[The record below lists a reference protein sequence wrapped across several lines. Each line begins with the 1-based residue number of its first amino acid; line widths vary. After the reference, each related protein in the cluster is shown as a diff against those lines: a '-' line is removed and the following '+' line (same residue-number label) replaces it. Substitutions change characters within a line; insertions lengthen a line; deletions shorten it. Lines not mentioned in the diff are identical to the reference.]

1 MKKKQ
6 QGGKKKGKKGT
17 AELQVEQ
24 GASFENTGP
33 LQGTLPRASVCE
45 AVAPTSLKQ

>member
-6 QGGKKKGKKGT
+6 QGGKKKRQEGD

-33 LQGTLPRASVCE
+33 LQGTLLRASVCE
-45 AVAPTSLKQ
+45 AVAPTSRKQ